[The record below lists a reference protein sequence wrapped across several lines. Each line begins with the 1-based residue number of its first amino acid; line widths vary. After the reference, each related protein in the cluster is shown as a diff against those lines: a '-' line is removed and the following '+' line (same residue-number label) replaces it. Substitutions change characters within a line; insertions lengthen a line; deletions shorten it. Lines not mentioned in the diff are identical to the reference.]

1 MGKTAPVQVLLL
13 VLIVTTASGLTI
25 EENPKK
31 SIHVKLGSKAILPCL
46 FKSTPAETAP
56 LEVTWLIPG
65 LTSGTVL
72 TYVNGKQIPGVISSL
87 FGRVSLPEI
96 DLLNAGNASLL
107 LQNVQPGDSKEYMC
121 LVRRIPATVHTT
133 VQLEVQVPPGKVSCG
148 PQGTV
153 ANGHDV
159 VLTCKSMDGSNP
171 FQYTWS
177 SDTMPTLARQ
187 DMISGTLT
195 LRNVSLSPGGGKDG
209 GKYVCAVK
217 NDVGTATCSV
227 VLALPPAKKNTAGVI
242 AGAVIGVL
250 LAVLLI
256 TCLVTWILRRQKQ
269 SKVPE
274 QIYEVRMDES
284 PPLSRPGSR
293 AKSGLSVTSA
303 AQTSVGSAT
312 PSNGRLGL
320 ANLKSLHDELLPG
333 GSLGQRSHTQGS
345 EGTGSQVRGYLV

>member
-133 VQLEVQVPPGKVSCG
+133 VQLEV
-148 PQGTV
+148 
-153 ANGHDV
+153 
-159 VLTCKSMDGSNP
+159 
-171 FQYTWS
+171 
-177 SDTMPTLARQ
+177 Q